1 MKNSLMVL
9 AIVTM
14 VGAMI
19 QVGWADNLPTKE
31 KPLLLKLA
39 THVLPTHF
47 LMSKEILPE
56 WAGQIEEETGGR
68 VKIKIFDS
76 QSMGKLP
83 EEWDMLKSGMSDI
96 GWIVFPFYRGV
107 FPLSEIM
114 SQPGLKP
121 TEGQEIDYYNAMFEK
136 YLKAEYSEVKAFF
149 PTILGDTYLNTIQP
163 LKNLDDLKGRQI
175 RCGSSQKEWV
185 QAIGGTPATMPP
197 SELYTALERGIV
209 DGVTFPMDAVKSYKL
224 YEVAKYHTPMNLGMG
239 MAVFAMNQKVW
250 DKLPTDIQQVF
261 TKLNPELQKKMIHAC
276 LDNAQKAIAIAEK
289 NGSVVSALSD
299 QDAAKLDTLTF
310 PLAEAWAKEKDAKGL
325 PGTEVFHY
333 SKKLLNKN

>member
-1 MKNSLMVL
+1 MKNLLMALVVIIL
-9 AIVTM
+9 SGVMAQ
-14 VGAMI
+14 A
-19 QVGWADNLPTKE
+19 GWSGNLPTKE
-31 KPLLLKLA
+31 KPLVLKLA

-47 LMSKEILPE
+47 LMGKEVLPE
-56 WAGQIEEETGGR
+56 WAEQIEEETGGR
-68 VKIKIFDS
+68 VKIKIYDS

-121 TEGQEIDYYNAMFEK
+121 NKGQEIDYYNAMFDK

-149 PTILGDTYLNTIQP
+149 PTILGDTYLNTIKS
-163 LKNLDDLKGRQI
+163 LENLDNLKGRQI
-175 RCGSSQKEWV
+175 RCGSSQKSWV

-239 MAVFAMNQKVW
+239 MAVFAMNQKIW

-261 TKLNPELQKKMIHAC
+261 MKLNPELQKKMIQAC
-276 LDNAQKAIAIAEK
+276 LDDAQKAITIAEES
-289 NGSVVSALSD
+289 GSIVSSLSD

-310 PLAEAWAKEKDAKGL
+310 PLAEAWAKEKDAQGL
-325 PGTEVFHY
+325 PGSEVFNY
-333 SKKLLNKN
+333 SKQLLGK